1 MATAP
6 INPTHSAAS
15 ISTTSAAVLAANTSR
30 RYALLVAYASTYY
43 GEPSTWPATIREL
56 VKTAEQLCKQ
66 QTRIDELQYV

>member
-1 MATAP
+1 M
-6 INPTHSAAS
+6 
-15 ISTTSAAVLAANTSR
+15 TSHHLAALTLDVWRASGLRTEPR